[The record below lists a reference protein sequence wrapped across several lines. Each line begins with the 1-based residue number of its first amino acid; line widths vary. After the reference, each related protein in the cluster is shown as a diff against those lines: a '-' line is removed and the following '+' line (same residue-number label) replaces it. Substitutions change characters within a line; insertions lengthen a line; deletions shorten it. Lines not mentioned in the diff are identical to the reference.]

1 MKTFFI
7 SVATSVLMMGLLM
20 ASLVFLFDVEE
31 QEVIIQSLESRT
43 SEDKPVFNKIKYI
56 KKANQDIWMMN
67 QSHAGLTNDL
77 TKWERLA
84 IVVED
89 KKASFYQFQAGPLEW
104 SEDLLKK
111 QVSYRV
117 SCFMCHN
124 NGPRAI
130 RPDQQGLSI
139 NFYDQTKIF
148 FWNLKIKSYGRI
160 QESEEMSLADQ
171 YRKIPFKHRQGLE
184 NETLNVKTCLHCH
197 KEEGFLARGKLTRQ
211 QAGTIEFL
219 VKNKIMP
226 PAGFSLSL
234 TEQNQINDFVAGF

>member
-7 SVATSVLMMGLLM
+7 SVATSVLMLGLLM
-20 ASLVFLFDVEE
+20 ASLVFLFDVDE
-31 QEVIIQSLESRT
+31 QEITIQSLESRT
-43 SEDKPVFNKIKYI
+43 TENKPVYNKIKFI
-56 KKANQDIWMMN
+56 KSGSKKIWMMN

-77 TKWERLA
+77 SKWERLA
-84 IVVED
+84 IVVEN
-89 KKASFYQFQAGPLEW
+89 KKASFYQFEAGPLEW

-117 SCFMCHN
+117 TCFMCHN

-130 RPDQQGLSI
+130 RPDGDGLKLS
-139 NFYDQTKIF
+139 YAEQTKIF

-160 QESEEMSLADQ
+160 LESDQMKLSDEE
-171 YRKIPFKHRQGLE
+171 RKTPFKHRSGLD

-219 VKNKIMP
+219 VKNKLMP
-226 PAGFSLSL
+226 PAGFSLSNK
-234 TEQNQINDFVAGF
+234 EQNQINDFVAGF

>member
-7 SVATSVLMMGLLM
+7 SVATSVLMLGLLM
-20 ASLVFLFDVEE
+20 AGLIFLFDVNET
-31 QEVIIQSLESRT
+31 EVVIQSLESRT
-43 SEDKPVFNKIKYI
+43 TLGQPVYNKIKFI
-56 KKANQDIWMMN
+56 KSGAKNIWMMN
-67 QSHAGLTNDL
+67 QSHAGLTTDSSQ
-77 TKWERLA
+77 WERLA
-84 IVVED
+84 IVVENN
-89 KKASFYQFQAGPLEW
+89 KASFYQFEAGALEW

-130 RPDQQGLSI
+130 RPDGQGLKVS
-139 NFYDQTKIF
+139 FYDQVKIF

-171 YRKIPFKHRQGLE
+171 NREIPFKHRQSLE

-197 KEEGFLARGKLTRQ
+197 KEEGFLSRGKLTRQ

-219 VKNKIMP
+219 VKNNIMP
-226 PAGFSLSL
+226 PAGFSLSQA
-234 TEQNQINDFVAGF
+234 EQNQINDFVAGF

>member
-1 MKTFFI
+1 MKTFII
-7 SVATSVLMMGLLM
+7 SVATSVLMMGLLI
-20 ASLVFLFDVEE
+20 AGLIFLFDVDE
-31 QEVIIQSLESRT
+31 QEITIQSLESRT
-43 SEDKPVFNKIKYI
+43 TQDEPVFNKIKYF
-56 KKANQDIWMMN
+56 KNDDKDIWMMN
-67 QSHAGLTNDL
+67 QSHVGMTSDSS
-77 TKWERLA
+77 KWERLA
-84 IVVED
+84 IVIQN
-89 KKASFYQFQAGPLEW
+89 KKASFYQLEAGPLVW

-130 RPDQQGLSI
+130 RPDQQGLKVS
-139 NFYDQTKIF
+139 FYDQAKIF

-160 QESEEMSLADQ
+160 KASDEMTQADQ
-171 YRKIPFKHRQGLE
+171 TREIPFKHKQHFE

-226 PAGFSLSL
+226 PAGFYLSEE
-234 TEQNQINDFVAGF
+234 EQNQISDFVAGF

>member
-20 ASLVFLFDVEE
+20 ASLIFLFDVDE

-43 SEDKPVFNKIKYI
+43 TEDKPVYNKIKFI
-56 KKANQDIWMMN
+56 KSGAKNIWMMN
-67 QSHAGLTNDL
+67 QSHAGLTKDL

-84 IVVED
+84 IVVENN
-89 KKASFYQFQAGPLEW
+89 KASFYQFEAGPLEW

-111 QVSYRV
+111 QVDYRV

-130 RPDQQGLSI
+130 RPDQQGLNIS
-139 NFYDQTKIF
+139 FYDQTKIF

-171 YRKIPFKHRQGLE
+171 SREIPFKHRQGLE

-226 PAGFSLSL
+226 PAGFSLSKE
-234 TEQNQINDFVAGF
+234 EQIQINDFVSGF

>member
-20 ASLVFLFDVEE
+20 AGLIFLFDVDE
-31 QEVIIQSLESRT
+31 QEITIQSLESRT
-43 SEDKPVFNKIKYI
+43 NQDQPVFNKIKYI
-56 KKANQDIWMMN
+56 KKNDKDIWMMN
-67 QSHAGLTNDL
+67 QSHSGFTTDSS
-77 TKWERLA
+77 KWERLA
-84 IVVED
+84 IVIQN
-89 KKASFYQFQAGPLEW
+89 KKASFYQLESGPLEW
-104 SEDLLKK
+104 SEELLKK

-130 RPDQQGLSI
+130 RADQQGLKVSV
-139 NFYDQTKIF
+139 YDQAKIF

-160 QESEEMSLADQ
+160 QESEEMALADQ
-171 YRKIPFKHRQGLE
+171 NREIPFKHRKGLE

-197 KEEGFLARGKLTRQ
+197 KEEGFFARGKLTRQ

-226 PAGFSLSL
+226 PAGFSLSQ
-234 TEQNQINDFVAGF
+234 EEHNQINDFVSGF